1 MDEKRMCRRLR
12 HEINKVGITM
22 LVYYSIM
29 SAVVGAVMMIQMVY
43 QMLIQPDISE
53 DALANA
59 VISNGW
65 GYMISIAIGVAI
77 MLLWK
82 KREFCFRTIWK
93 TNQPMRFG
101 SFWAILCVFLSG
113 QLLAQLYAIFME
125 FLANLL
131 GFSVMESIEIASNI
145 GDTFSMFVY
154 GCLFAPIFEEVL
166 FRGLLLRMLEPLGKK
181 FAIFTSALL
190 FGIFHANVVQTPF
203 AFLVGLVLGYVAM
216 EYSMAWAMVL
226 HMINNLV
233 LGDMLTRL
241 TSSLPEAVSTLIFY
255 LVIGAA
261 TLAAIVICICKRRDI
276 KAYLTEKKIHPWSM
290 HALVTS
296 PAIIIFF
303 AMMLGNMALTM
314 VMQFF
319 S

>member
-12 HEINKVGITM
+12 HEVNKVGITM
-22 LVYYSIM
+22 LVYYGIM
-29 SAVVGAVMMIQMVY
+29 NTVVSLFMVIQMLY
-43 QMLIQPDISE
+43 LMIAWPDIGEEELTS
-53 DALANA
+53 A
-59 VISNGW
+59 IMSNGW
-65 GYMISIAIGVAI
+65 GYMVAIAVGVLI

-93 TNQPMRFG
+93 ASKPMKFG

-113 QLLAQLYAIFME
+113 QLLFQIYAIFME
-125 FLANLL
+125 ALSNLL

-145 GDTFSMFVY
+145 GDTFSMFLY

-181 FAIFTSALL
+181 FAIFTTAFL

-203 AFLVGLVLGYVAM
+203 AFAVGLVLGYVAM
-216 EYSMAWAMVL
+216 DYSMAWALVL

-241 TSSLPEAVSTLIFY
+241 TASLPETVSTLIFY

-261 TLAAIVICICKRRDI
+261 TLAAIVICICRRRDI

-303 AMMLGNMALTM
+303 AMMLGSMALTM
-314 VMQFF
+314 LVQFVG
-319 S
+319 

>member
-22 LVYYSIM
+22 LIYYSIM
-29 SAVVGAVMMIQMVY
+29 STVVAAVMLV
-43 QMLIQPDISE
+43 QMLYLMLSQPDISE
-53 DALANA
+53 EALSSAI
-59 VISNGW
+59 ISNGW
-65 GYMISIAIGVAI
+65 GYMLTIAIGVLI

-93 TNQPMRFG
+93 TNRPMKFG
-101 SFWAILCVFLSG
+101 AFWAILCVFLSG
-113 QLLAQLYAIFME
+113 QLMAQLYGIAME
-125 FLANLL
+125 YMANLL
-131 GFSVMESIEIASNI
+131 GFSVMESIEIASGI

-154 GCLFAPIFEEVL
+154 GCLFAPVFEEVL

-181 FAIFTSALL
+181 FAIFTTAFL

-233 LGDMLTRL
+233 LGDTLTRL
-241 TSSLPEAVSTLIFY
+241 TSSLPGDIGNLIFY
-255 LVIGAA
+255 AIIGAA
-261 TLAAIVICICKRRDI
+261 TLAALVICICKRREI
-276 KAYLTEKKIHPWSM
+276 KTYLTERKIHPWSM